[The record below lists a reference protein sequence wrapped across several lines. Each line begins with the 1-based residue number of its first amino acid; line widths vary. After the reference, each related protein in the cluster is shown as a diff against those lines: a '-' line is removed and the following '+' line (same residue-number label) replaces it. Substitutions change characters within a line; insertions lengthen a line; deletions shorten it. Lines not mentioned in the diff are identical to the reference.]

1 MKTVKWMILASSLA
15 LLITTGCAMNRA
27 NVKALSQEQQ
37 VYYKKLRSMLN
48 ANSSKLE
55 LALSEQLKADRVREL
70 NLLSWERDLQKAE
83 VLLRVDAN
91 VTKNQKLLSMKL
103 AEINLEEVSNLSGN
117 QIDQS
122 RKEAILKLYNKLSEA
137 VESLEKNND
146 IIIKY
151 LGSGDKKFTLRSLDV
166 EGIVRTLS
174 AIRSVEEEL
183 RQIEKRSKEE
193 QKKESQQIQKSI
205 ERARDLL
212 IKVFE

>member
-1 MKTVKWMILASSLA
+1 
-15 LLITTGCAMNRA
+15 
-27 NVKALSQEQQ
+27 
-37 VYYKKLRSMLN
+37 MLN

-55 LALSEQLKADRVREL
+55 LALSEQLKADCVREL